1 MLRRFTAGT
10 SDLMDIRGSST
21 LRSGVRVETF
31 MVECL
36 IFRMNIAGTL

>member
-1 MLRRFTAGT
+1 MLRSFTVGT

-21 LRSGVRVETF
+21 LRSGVHIETS
-31 MVECL
+31 MLECL